1 MIRLT
6 ALQIILQRGIER
18 RFEGGQQLRND
29 DLLVEYMPGRSDA
42 EEIAEA
48 IMRVVQ
54 RDPEERKL
62 RFHAS
67 LLESIAFDDSIDA
80 QFAHRLTSYTASLS
94 YRQLCI
100 LELVRNVARF
110 DLYDKPLE
118 TLGRQSLSTNTEA
131 LMADIFDLK
140 HRGLVFTGSY
150 MDWSAFEINPAS
162 MRLEQLGERLHAA
175 MCLDQLPEWE
185 IRSIAK
191 LLKFK
196 GGS

>member
-1 MIRLT
+1 
-6 ALQIILQRGIER
+6 
-18 RFEGGQQLRND
+18 
-29 DLLVEYMPGRSDA
+29 
-42 EEIAEA
+42 
-48 IMRVVQ
+48 
-54 RDPEERKL
+54 
-62 RFHAS
+62 
-67 LLESIAFDDSIDA
+67 
-80 QFAHRLTSYTASLS
+80 
-94 YRQLCI
+94 
-100 LELVRNVARF
+100 VRNIARF

-162 MRLEQLGERLHAA
+162 MRLEQLGERLHAT